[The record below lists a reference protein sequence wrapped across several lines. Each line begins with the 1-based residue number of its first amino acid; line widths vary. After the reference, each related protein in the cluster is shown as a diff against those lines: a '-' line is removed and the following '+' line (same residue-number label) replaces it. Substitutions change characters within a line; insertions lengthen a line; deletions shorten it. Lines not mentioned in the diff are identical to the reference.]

1 VGAIGLLSALV
12 TALFVKEVRYYQILM
27 NTMTDNYKTLKTKDG
42 SSSASTKP
50 MSTMELFRSPG
61 LPMVLA
67 IYSTVSI
74 VALAYTAVAPVFWF
88 TPPEYGGYGLSP
100 LQISLFLALAGA
112 AQSFWTL
119 IVFTPLQHRIGT
131 GGVLKLCT
139 AVWPFTFAV
148 NPILNQL
155 LKHNMITPFWVL
167 AITTTLIGAGVSQAF
182 TAVQLALNDI
192 CPTPAALGTLNAIAL
207 TIVSAIRAVC
217 PALFASLFAFGARTQ
232 ALGGYLIWLVL
243 IVMTVITS
251 ALTWRL
257 PEKAYGRAGMNKK
270 SRKHDDED

>member
-1 VGAIGLLSALV
+1 
-12 TALFVKEVRYYQILM
+12 
-27 NTMTDNYKTLKTKDG
+27 
-42 SSSASTKP
+42 
-50 MSTMELFRSPG
+50 MSTTQLLRSPG

-88 TPPEYGGYGLSP
+88 TSPALGGYGLTP

-112 AQSFWTL
+112 SQSFWTL

-131 GGVLKLCT
+131 GGVLKVCT
-139 AVWPFTFAV
+139 FAWPFTFAI
-148 NPILNQL
+148 NPLLNQL
-155 LKHNMITPFWVL
+155 LKHNLTTPFWVL
-167 AITTTLIGAGVSQAF
+167 AISTTLLGAGISQAF

-243 IVMTVITS
+243 VVMTVITS

-257 PEKAYGRAGMNKK
+257 PEKAYGRAGMIARAKAKK
-270 SRKHDDED
+270 QEEEET